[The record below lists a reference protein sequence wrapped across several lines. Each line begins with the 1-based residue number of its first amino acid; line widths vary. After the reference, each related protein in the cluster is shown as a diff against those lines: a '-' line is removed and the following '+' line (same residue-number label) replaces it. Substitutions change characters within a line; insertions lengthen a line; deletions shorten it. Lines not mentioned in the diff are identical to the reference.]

1 MQSKIGR
8 ERIKLYILFSQSLQR
23 HEYTIFF
30 FSKLKAS
37 AVGAILSTKQ
47 NWLAKDVGDNQKT
60 LKDNQQLTQLLFRT
74 IVDHASLFLSNLYT
88 FLHYIYIPLLSSS
101 LHHFLPFPRPQLFGQ
116 NPSYI
121 VSLYILYSSSVTIIW
136 LLHNGWFRF
145 SFF

>member
-1 MQSKIGR
+1 MST
-8 ERIKLYILFSQSLQR
+8 LYFLYLFL
-23 HEYTIFF
+23 FF
-30 FSKLKAS
+30 KLKAS
-37 AVGAILSTKQ
+37 AVGGNLVNQTELIS
-47 NWLAKDVGDNQKT
+47 KDVGDNQKT

-121 VSLYILYSSSVTIIW
+121 VSLYILYSSSVTII
-136 LLHNGWFRF
+136 
-145 SFF
+145 